1 MDKNSNKS
9 NGFVKGL
16 LIGGLIGAAAAMLF
30 APMSGK
36 SLRKKIGR
44 KTDDI
49 LDDVNQYAQ
58 TGKEKA
64 EELFREGREK
74 VGSLIEDAKKIIK
87 S

>member
-1 MDKNSNKS
+1 MQNSGS
-9 NGFVKGL
+9 NGFIKGL

-36 SLRKKIGR
+36 RLRKKIGH
-44 KTDDI
+44 KKDDI
-49 LDDVNQYAQ
+49 LDDVNQYVE

-64 EELFREGREK
+64 EELFRGGKEK
-74 VGSLIEDAKKIIK
+74 VESLIEDAKKIVK

>member
-1 MDKNSNKS
+1 MQNSGS
-9 NGFVKGL
+9 NGFIKGL

-36 SLRKKIGR
+36 RLRKKISH
-44 KTDDI
+44 KKDDI
-49 LDDVNQYAQ
+49 LDDVNQYVE

-64 EELFREGREK
+64 EELFRGGKEK
-74 VGSLIEDAKKIIK
+74 VESLIEDAKKIVK

>member
-1 MDKNSNKS
+1 MNK

-36 SLRKKIGR
+36 KLRRKIGQ
-44 KTDDI
+44 KKDDI
-49 LDDVNQYAQ
+49 LDDVNEYVE

-64 EELFREGREK
+64 EGLFREGKEK
-74 VGSLIEDAKKIIK
+74 VESIVEEAKKIVK

>member
-1 MDKNSNKS
+1 MHNSRS
-9 NGFVKGL
+9 NVFIKGL

-36 SLRKKIGR
+36 RLRKKIGQ
-44 KTDDI
+44 KKDDI
-49 LDDVNQYAQ
+49 LDDVNQYVE

-64 EELFREGREK
+64 EELFREGKEK
-74 VGSLIEDAKKIIK
+74 VESLIEDAKKIVK

>member
-1 MDKNSNKS
+1 MNKHSEGS

-16 LIGGLIGAAAAMLF
+16 VIGGIIGAAAAMLF

-36 SLRKKIGR
+36 RLRKKIGR
-44 KTDDI
+44 KKDDI
-49 LDDVNQYAQ
+49 LDDVNEYVE

-64 EELFREGREK
+64 EELFREGKEK
-74 VGSLIEDAKKIIK
+74 VESLIEDAKKIVK